1 MRYNDF
7 LTGGEGGGGEGL
19 FTVPCTKYRNIYVS
33 TFCARNG
40 GNRKESEGFVLE
52 VSITE
57 RLPGRPNFLR
67 HY

>member
-1 MRYNDF
+1 MTSLR
-7 LTGGEGGGGEGL
+7 GGGGGEG
-19 FTVPCTKYRNIYVS
+19 FFPGPCQKNKKIKVF

>member
-1 MRYNDF
+1 MTSLRGGREKVYSPF
-7 LTGGEGGGGEGL
+7 LAH
-19 FTVPCTKYRNIYVS
+19 VS

-52 VSITE
+52 VSIIK

-67 HY
+67 HC